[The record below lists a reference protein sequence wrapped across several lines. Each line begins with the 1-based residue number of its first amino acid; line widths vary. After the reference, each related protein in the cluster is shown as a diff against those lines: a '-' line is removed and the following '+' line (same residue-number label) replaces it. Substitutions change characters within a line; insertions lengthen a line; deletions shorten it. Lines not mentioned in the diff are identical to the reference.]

1 MGLAQ
6 AAAAT
11 TSGRG
16 VIMPE
21 TEATTGVLYGVGTGP
36 GDPQLVT
43 RRAWHLIETADVIA
57 YPAPDS
63 GASFARSIVADAIR
77 PQATEI
83 AMIVP
88 MRAGRAPAQD
98 IYDSAADDIA
108 AHLEAGRDV
117 VLLCEGDPL
126 FYGSFMYLLVRLR
139 DRFTVEIVPGVN
151 SLSACAAAQ
160 VHPLVA
166 RGDRLTVLPAPL
178 DNAELASS
186 IEAAEAVAIMKVGR
200 HLPRIRAL
208 LTRLGLLEKSLYT
221 SHASLPHQACHALA
235 EAPEEAPYFSM
246 ILVYKGDD
254 PWIS

>member
-1 MGLAQ
+1 MASVDAGYAMGLAQ

-21 TEATTGVLYGVGTGP
+21 TEITTGVLYGVGTGP

-88 MRAGRAPAQD
+88 MKIPPIASGTITFDRAIVTTSG
-98 IYDSAADDIA
+98 I
-108 AHLEAGRDV
+108 
-117 VLLCEGDPL
+117 PL
-126 FYGSFMYLLVRLR
+126 K
-139 DRFTVEIVPGVN
+139 TVKRI
-151 SLSACAAAQ
+151 
-160 VHPLVA
+160 
-166 RGDRLTVLPAPL
+166 
-178 DNAELASS
+178 LAN
-186 IEAAEAVAIMKVGR
+186 
-200 HLPRIRAL
+200 
-208 LTRLGLLEKSLYT
+208 T
-221 SHASLPHQACHALA
+221 
-235 EAPEEAPYFSM
+235 
-246 ILVYKGDD
+246 
-254 PWIS
+254 

>member
-1 MGLAQ
+1 
-6 AAAAT
+6 
-11 TSGRG
+11 
-16 VIMPE
+16 MPE

-117 VLLCEGDPL
+117 ILRCEGDPQ
-126 FYGSFMYLLVRLR
+126 FNGYCM
-139 DRFTVEIVPGVN
+139 
-151 SLSACAAAQ
+151 
-160 VHPLVA
+160 
-166 RGDRLTVLPAPL
+166 
-178 DNAELASS
+178 
-186 IEAAEAVAIMKVGR
+186 
-200 HLPRIRAL
+200 
-208 LTRLGLLEKSLYT
+208 
-221 SHASLPHQACHALA
+221 
-235 EAPEEAPYFSM
+235 
-246 ILVYKGDD
+246 
-254 PWIS
+254 

>member
-6 AAAAT
+6 AAT
-11 TSGRG
+11 TTKTGRG
-16 VIMPE
+16 LTMSE
-21 TEATTGVLYGVGTGP
+21 TGTGTLYGVGTGP

-43 RRAWHLIETADVIA
+43 RRAWHLIEMAEVIA

-63 GASFARSIVADAIR
+63 GESFARSIVADAIR
-77 PQATEI
+77 PHATEI

-88 MRAGRAPAQD
+88 MRTGRAPAQD

-166 RGDRLTVLPAPL
+166 RSDRLKVLPGPL
-178 DNAELASS
+178 DDAELASS
-186 IEAAEAVAIMKVGR
+186 IESAEAVAIMKVGR

-208 LTRLGLLEKSLYT
+208 LTRLGLREKALYT

-235 EAPEEAPYFSM
+235 DAPQEAPYFSM
-246 ILVYKGDD
+246 ILVYKGND